1 MLFSL
6 FGLLIIAFVALMV
19 GISHW
24 PGQARWDLTEGK
36 LHTLTKGSKTI
47 LGSLTSPVLVE
58 VYFSDQASE
67 ELPAIRFFA
76 RRVYGL
82 LEEMSRASNGTLTI
96 EWKDPE
102 PFSGVED
109 EALLAGLTGL
119 PIGPSQE
126 PVYFGLVITAE
137 NGEQTA
143 IPFVS
148 PQQEHRLE
156 YDLLQHIDR
165 VQRTDRPRIALI
177 GDLPIQSW
185 LMFQQIASRYELIE
199 VPVTAEQLPSAIDLV
214 FMIQPS
220 ELTQALT
227 DALKEAITQG
237 QRFMV
242 FVDPLIQTLP
252 QAPEIDPKVFEV
264 LQALGVRVRLDEFV
278 ADAALGLQV
287 TLEAN
292 SPAIRHPAIL
302 GLTADFLAL
311 DDVITGDLEAIN
323 IATVGHLESLSG
335 DDFESSVLWTASRQ
349 SARLPVTRL
358 LSEQAVEAMTA
369 DMLSELPSVGGDSVM
384 ALRIR
389 QPTDAVVVA
398 DIDFMADRYWVSRQD
413 FLGTELVESFA
424 SNSAF
429 VLNGIDNLIGNPSL
443 IAIRSRERSLRS
455 FTLVDELRRSAEIRL
470 LDTER
475 RLEAALAEADEQL
488 SQLRLSS
495 PEEMSEAQ
503 RAELSNFIETRLAL
517 RTELRQVRR
526 NLDKDI
532 DRLGQQLTWIN
543 ILFMPLLVGLLA
555 IIHHWRR
562 GSTSAQPSTRR
573 H

>member
-1 MLFSL
+1 MSRRALLSL
-6 FGLLIIAFVALMV
+6 FGLLFLAFVALMV

-24 PGQARWDLTEGK
+24 PGQAKWDLTEGK
-36 LHTLTKGSKTI
+36 LHTLTDGSKSI

-76 RRVYGL
+76 RRVEGL
-82 LEEMSRASNGTLTI
+82 LEEMSRASNGAVSI
-96 EWKDPE
+96 EWKDPQ
-102 PFSGVED
+102 PFSEIED

-126 PVYFGLVITAE
+126 PVYFGLVMTAE

-177 GDLPIQSW
+177 GDLPIQGW
-185 LMFQQIASRYELIE
+185 LMFQQIASRYDLIE

-214 FMIQPS
+214 LMIQPS
-220 ELTQALT
+220 KLTQGLT
-227 DALKEAITQG
+227 DALKTAITERL
-237 QRFMV
+237 RFLV

-252 QAPEIDPKVFEV
+252 QAPELDPKVFDV

-302 GLTADFLAL
+302 GLTAGSLAP

-323 IATVGHLESLSG
+323 VATVGHLEALSG

-358 LSEQAVEAMTA
+358 LSDQPVETVTR
-369 DMLSELPSVGGDSVM
+369 DMLSELPSMGGDSVM
-384 ALRIR
+384 ALRVR

-429 VLNGIDNLIGNPSL
+429 VLNAIDNLIGNPSL
-443 IAIRSRERSLRS
+443 ISIRSRERSLRS

-475 RLEAALAEADEQL
+475 RLEAALAEADEKL
-488 SQLRLSS
+488 SELRLSS
-495 PEEMSEAQ
+495 SEEMSEAQ

-517 RTELRQVRR
+517 RAELRQVRR

-532 DRLGQQLTWIN
+532 DRLGQQLTWLN
-543 ILFMPLLVGLLA
+543 ILLMPVLVALLA
-555 IIHHWRR
+555 LTIHWARR
-562 GSTSAQPSTRR
+562 WTSGRG
-573 H
+573 

>member
-1 MLFSL
+1 MSRRALFSL
-6 FGLLIIAFVALMV
+6 FGLLLMAFVALMV

-24 PGQARWDLTEGK
+24 SGQARLDLTEGK

-47 LGSLTSPVLVE
+47 LGSLTSPVRVE
-58 VYFSDQASE
+58 VYFSDQASR
-67 ELPAIRFFA
+67 ELPAVRFFA
-76 RRVYGL
+76 RRVEGL
-82 LEEMSRASNGTLTI
+82 LEEMSRASNGALTI

-102 PFSGVED
+102 PFSEMED

-126 PVYFGLVITAE
+126 PVYFGLVMTAE

-156 YDLLQHIDR
+156 YDLLQHLDR

-199 VPVTAEQLPSAIDLV
+199 VPMTAEQLPSAIDLV

-220 ELTQALT
+220 ALTQALT
-227 DALKEAITQG
+227 DELKEAITEG

-242 FVDPLIQTLP
+242 FVDPFIQTLP
-252 QAPEIDPKVFEV
+252 QAPAIDPKVFEV
-264 LQALGVRVRLDEFV
+264 LQALGVTMRLDEFV
-278 ADAALGLQV
+278 ADATLGLQV

-302 GLTADFLAL
+302 GLTAGSLAL

-323 IATVGHLESLSG
+323 VATVGHLEALSG

-358 LSEQAVEAMTA
+358 LSEQSVETVTQ
-369 DMLSELPSVGGDSVM
+369 DMLSELPSSGGESVM
-384 ALRIR
+384 ALRVR
-389 QPTDAVVVA
+389 HPTDAVVVA
-398 DIDFMADRYWVSRQD
+398 DVDFMADRYWVSRQD

-429 VLNGIDNLIGNPSL
+429 VLNAIDNLIGNPSL

-475 RLEAALAEADEQL
+475 RLEAALAEADEKL
-488 SQLRLSS
+488 SELRLSS

-503 RAELSNFIETRLAL
+503 RTELSNFIETRLEL

-532 DRLGQQLTWIN
+532 DRLGQQLTWLN
-543 ILFMPLLVGLLA
+543 ILLMPMLVALLA
-555 IIHHWRR
+555 LIFYWRR
-562 GSTSAQPSTRR
+562 GWAGRR
-573 H
+573 A

>member
-1 MLFSL
+1 MSRRALFSL
-6 FGLLIIAFVALMV
+6 FGLLLIAFVALMV

-36 LHTLTKGSKTI
+36 LHTLTEASKTI
-47 LGSLTSPVLVE
+47 LGSLTSPVRVE
-58 VYFSDQASE
+58 VYFSDQASQ
-67 ELPAIRFFA
+67 ELPAVRFFA
-76 RRVYGL
+76 QRVEGL
-82 LEEMSRASNGTLTI
+82 LEEVSRASKGAVTI

-102 PFSGVED
+102 PFSEIED

-126 PVYFGLVITAE
+126 PVYFGLVMTAE

-143 IPFVS
+143 ITFVS

-165 VQRTDRPRIALI
+165 LQRTDRPRIALI

-185 LMFQQIASRYELIE
+185 LMFQQIASGYELIE

-227 DALKEAITQG
+227 DELKEAITEG
-237 QRFMV
+237 QRFLV

-252 QAPEIDPKVFEV
+252 QAPEVDAKVFEV
-264 LQALGVRVRLDEFV
+264 LQALGVRMRLDEFV

-302 GLTADFLAL
+302 GLTAGSLAL

-323 IATVGHLESLSG
+323 VATVGHLEALSG

-358 LSEQAVEAMTA
+358 LSDQPVEAVTR
-369 DMLSELPSVGGDSVM
+369 DMLSELPSMGGDSVM
-384 ALRIR
+384 ALRVR

-398 DIDFMADRYWVSRQD
+398 DVDFMADRYWVSRQD

-429 VLNGIDNLIGNPSL
+429 VLNAIDNLIGNPSL

-475 RLEAALAEADEQL
+475 RLEAALAEADEKL
-488 SQLRLSS
+488 SELRLSS

-503 RAELSNFIETRLAL
+503 RAELSKFIETRLEL
-517 RTELRQVRR
+517 RSELRQVRR

-532 DRLGQQLTWIN
+532 DRLGQQLTWLN
-543 ILFMPLLVGLLA
+543 MLLMPMLVALLA
-555 IIHHWRR
+555 LILYWARR
-562 GSTSAQPSTRR
+562 WTSERR
-573 H
+573 